1 MPFAQLNDVE
11 IYYELE
17 GIGPDVLVISGT
29 GSDLRI
35 PRLPN
40 RDFDDSYHIVRYDH
54 RGLGQSS
61 SSERPVTM
69 EQFAHDAASLLDFLS
84 IVSVDVI
91 GISFGGMVAQHLA
104 IQYPHKVKKLVL
116 ACTSAGGEGN
126 SSADLLSLMQL
137 SKSNRQ
143 QKWLNMYDR
152 RYGNVDNEN
161 LFVHTLDRLLQQEPG
176 LFPNKVMP
184 GLLHQ
189 LKARSEHDV
198 SKSLEKITHPCLVVG
213 GEFDA
218 IAPPDNLTYLSEH
231 IPLADLHF
239 FKGGH
244 SFLWEDPMAWVTI
257 STFLKKDGLLFEYA
271 QK

>member
-1 MPFAQLNDVE
+1 MPFAQLNDAE
-11 IYYELE
+11 IYYELS
-17 GIGPDVLVISGT
+17 GIGSDILIISGT

-40 RDFDDSYHIVRYDH
+40 PYIDDSFHVVRYDH

-84 IVSVDVI
+84 IASIDVI

-104 IQYPHKVKKLVL
+104 IQHPHRVRKLVL

-137 SKSNRQ
+137 PKSKRQ
-143 QKWLNMYDR
+143 RKWLSMYDR
-152 RYGNVDNEN
+152 RYGNANNEN
-161 LFVHTLDRLLQQEPG
+161 TFVHTLDRLLQREPH
-176 LFPNKVMP
+176 LFPNKTTP

-189 LKARSEHDV
+189 LKARSDHDV
-198 SKSLEKITHPCLVVG
+198 SKSLGKINQPCLVVG

-218 IAPPDNLTYLSEH
+218 IAPPKNLAYLSEH
-231 IPLADLHF
+231 IPLADLRF

-244 SFLWEDPMAWVTI
+244 SFLWEDPMAWATI

-271 QK
+271 